1 MALFKRARSSENESP
16 TLASSYEKVS
26 IREVL
31 TYGFWSESMPCI
43 VHIEVGPRN
52 YLKATTDGE
61 AWQIH
66 EVSTREEGTRI
77 MREIREDAKIANRIG
92 LCPEAYWMQYRANPY
107 GFAEVDFDQA
117 LAGNNPD
124 QMFSLGRDLDERIH
138 AGWLP
143 ADENGCHL
151 VSSYLINA
159 PLTAGYFGPY
169 KTILKRVT
177 EDLGKISEN
186 IETYLVGDLVSSLGF
201 AYGRIEGFASRL
213 NRKAAIAFDWNL
225 SQLATL
231 PEFNGFAYPRIRTLQ
246 YLMRKGNRFL
256 SRIELH
262 SDPTY
267 ATFFRI
273 YVLWAADMTHYS
285 LPVPEESYLRYQ
297 QLVTRIIYGDNKLA
311 TRDNES
317 RKVVLAERKRRHNQ
331 KVTPTRNGQLN
342 EHEIGLIKSW
352 LENLNG
358 KNSGITHFALALTK
372 AVPELE
378 FPWKE
383 STVGTLF
390 SSESEDVRTEIW
402 KAIKANPSLLRLI
415 PAIELMQVLNSEDTE
430 KIDLILSSV
439 ETSAYF
445 FHQLIG
451 MWGAE
456 NYVKKK
462 LTPIEL
468 KIASTFLMFAWHS
481 ISNGTWDDPTP
492 KRDILFFQVAQ
503 QTNLD
508 PFDSWK
514 TRAIYIYPGEN
525 LLGYYGIEPDA
536 KYERG
541 LLDVLK
547 LDSEDKLF
555 FFAKPIVG
563 NLWGDRLTREKLIEI
578 ADAFLGSAKPGA
590 SDLIWTL
597 IGKGILPREKNAILL
612 DYLNSQDP
620 SGSVFVRALASA
632 IKVNDRSA
640 VLGYFNLLSSDAY
653 DPMWR
658 RNKSK
663 YEEILMGWKPFPNLI
678 WKSLESMPAK
688 ALERVLNF
696 SDFGMKLLKEIS
708 PGSIAKMSSIQGE
721 FFVKLIEQNPT
732 ALSNSSLVKAMLTA
746 PNGSINAVAAEYVYE
761 SKKMPTYWLLMIES
775 NLPNSQNMAVRY
787 LESIKESR
795 DFPDKLLMI
804 LDSNNVGARTVG
816 LRILRTVKNPT
827 TLSKIV
833 DSLVENR
840 NSDTWRAVSA
850 NLEMISDVEKY
861 QEFTSQVFLS
871 RRKARSVKE
880 AVKKDI
886 EEQIED
892 IAEALNKD
900 TIIRMAHS
908 SVNRDREWALKQ
920 IATQSIELDEVTVEA
935 SWGSEFNV

>member
-1 MALFKRARSSENESP
+1 
-16 TLASSYEKVS
+16 
-26 IREVL
+26 
-31 TYGFWSESMPCI
+31 
-43 VHIEVGPRN
+43 
-52 YLKATTDGE
+52 
-61 AWQIH
+61 
-66 EVSTREEGTRI
+66 
-77 MREIREDAKIANRIG
+77 
-92 LCPEAYWMQYRANPY
+92 
-107 GFAEVDFDQA
+107 
-117 LAGNNPD
+117 
-124 QMFSLGRDLDERIH
+124 
-138 AGWLP
+138 
-143 ADENGCHL
+143 
-151 VSSYLINA
+151 
-159 PLTAGYFGPY
+159 
-169 KTILKRVT
+169 
-177 EDLGKISEN
+177 
-186 IETYLVGDLVSSLGF
+186 
-201 AYGRIEGFASRL
+201 
-213 NRKAAIAFDWNL
+213 
-225 SQLATL
+225 
-231 PEFNGFAYPRIRTLQ
+231 
-246 YLMRKGNRFL
+246 
-256 SRIELH
+256 
-262 SDPTY
+262 
-267 ATFFRI
+267 
-273 YVLWAADMTHYS
+273 
-285 LPVPEESYLRYQ
+285 
-297 QLVTRIIYGDNKLA
+297 
-311 TRDNES
+311 
-317 RKVVLAERKRRHNQ
+317 
-331 KVTPTRNGQLN
+331 
-342 EHEIGLIKSW
+342 
-352 LENLNG
+352 
-358 KNSGITHFALALTK
+358 
-372 AVPELE
+372 
-378 FPWKE
+378 
-383 STVGTLF
+383 
-390 SSESEDVRTEIW
+390 
-402 KAIKANPSLLRLI
+402 
-415 PAIELMQVLNSEDTE
+415 
-430 KIDLILSSV
+430 
-439 ETSAYF
+439 
-445 FHQLIG
+445 
-451 MWGAE
+451 
-456 NYVKKK
+456 
-462 LTPIEL
+462 
-468 KIASTFLMFAWHS
+468 MFAWHS

-547 LDSEDKLF
+547 LDSEDKLL